1 MSAEFIAVV
10 AVILVALAFDYTNGF
25 HDAANAIATS
35 VSTRALTPRV
45 ALVIAALGNFI
56 GAHFGAKVA
65 KTVGDGLVTLP
76 TGIQSLGVVFAGV
89 LGAITWNLL
98 TWYLGLPSSSSHA
111 LFGGLVGATLFA
123 AGTTVQWANIAQ
135 KVLLP
140 MVLSPIVGFLLGA
153 IVMFLLLWSIKGL
166 TVLAQ
171 RLEVLPGSPTSV
183 DTPEKVA
190 VGAGVGIGSGNPDTP
205 ASIATPVSPAP
216 GVSGSAVGAPAE
228 AGREMGPVNRWLRS
242 ALARAV
248 QPGPLNRGFRM
259 AQTVSAAAMAVGH
272 GMQDAAKT
280 MGIVVLALYTGGFQD
295 SKTHIP
301 GWVYYTSATVLALGT
316 YAGGWRIIRTLGR
329 RIIHLGPPEGF
340 AAETVASSVLYYN
353 ALVLGAPIS
362 TTHTITSA
370 IMGVGATKKLSAVR
384 WGVAG
389 NIVTAWI
396 LTFPGA
402 AAIAIVFYFLTKP
415 LF

>member
-1 MSAEFIAVV
+1 LSGELV
-10 AVILVALAFDYTNGF
+10 AVIAVIVVAMVFDYTNGF

-45 ALVIAALGNFI
+45 ALIIAAVGNFV

-76 TGIQSLGVVFAGV
+76 TGLASLGIVFAGV
-89 LGAITWNLL
+89 VGAIGWNLL
-98 TWYLGLPSSSSHA
+98 TWYFGIPSSSSHA
-111 LFGGLVGATLFA
+111 LFGGLVGATLFSPL
-123 AGTTVQWANIAQ
+123 GVVQWGNIGA
-135 KVLLP
+135 KVVLP
-140 MVLSPIVGFLLGA
+140 MVLSPMVGFLLGA
-153 IVMFLLLWSIKGL
+153 VVMFGLLWAVKGL
-166 TVLAQ
+166 TVAS
-171 RLEVLPGSPTSV
+171 RRRVAAGPSGFGGSSGAGEDAGGSPGRIAATV
-183 DTPEKVA
+183 D
-190 VGAGVGIGSGNPDTP
+190 
-205 ASIATPVSPAP
+205 
-216 GVSGSAVGAPAE
+216 
-228 AGREMGPVNRWLRS
+228 
-242 ALARAV
+242 RAV
-248 QPGPLNRGFRM
+248 QPGPLNRGFRYLQAM
-259 AQTVSAAAMAVGH
+259 SATAMAVGH

-280 MGIVVLALYTGGFQD
+280 MGIVVLALYTGGIQD
-295 SKTHIP
+295 SKTDIP
-301 GWVYYTSATVLALGT
+301 GWVYYSSATVLALGT

-329 RIIHLGPPEGF
+329 RIIHLGPAEGF

-370 IMGVGATKKLSAVR
+370 IMGVGATKRLSAVR

-402 AAIAIVFYFLTKP
+402 AAIAGLAYFIVRP